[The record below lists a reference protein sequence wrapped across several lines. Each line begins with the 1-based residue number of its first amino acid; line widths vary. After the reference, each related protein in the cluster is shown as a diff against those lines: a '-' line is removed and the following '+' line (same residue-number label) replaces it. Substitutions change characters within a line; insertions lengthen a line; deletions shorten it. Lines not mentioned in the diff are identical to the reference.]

1 MTTGGI
7 LLVGGGTGGHV
18 FPMIAVADAVRELH
32 PELPLVFVGTQTGI
46 EARVV
51 PARGYPLELIDALPI
66 RGGGTMGALRGAA
79 RAFGGLRQARA
90 LLARHQPSVV
100 FSLGGYVAGAVSLA
114 ARASRVPLAL
124 MEPNSVPGLANRWIA
139 PFVQRAYV
147 AFDETVRHFPRKSV
161 LRSGVAIRSGFE
173 PRPYAPNPGL
183 LRVLVLGGSQGARAL
198 NLAIPRAAGAC
209 TNALQIVHQVGRGNT
224 EPVIAA
230 YAQHAPQRQARV
242 VEFIEEMPQA
252 LADADLVI
260 SRSGASAVSEICA
273 VGRPSIL
280 VPYPF
285 AAGDHQKGNALAL
298 AGIDAALCVEEVAQD
313 AQGEATAE
321 KIAQALNELTG
332 DAHRLEAMARAARA
346 WGRPQA
352 ARQVARD
359 LLQLGGL
366 SVQEPAGGTAPDG
379 KIDGLLRVG
388 VAAAPPAVS
397 QGRA

>member
-1 MTTGGI
+1 
-7 LLVGGGTGGHV
+7 
-18 FPMIAVADAVRELH
+18 
-32 PELPLVFVGTQTGI
+32 
-46 EARVV
+46 
-51 PARGYPLELIDALPI
+51 
-66 RGGGTMGALRGAA
+66 
-79 RAFGGLRQARA
+79 
-90 LLARHQPSVV
+90 VV

-252 LADADLVI
+252 LADADPVI

-352 ARQVARD
+352 ARQVALD

-388 VAAAPPAVS
+388 VAAPTPAVS